1 MEMMRSLE
9 DYRRERLLDIRAFAD
24 HLGIAV
30 DTYRRLLR
38 EPERVRMRTKRQVL
52 ARLGV
57 ASPYLVAE
65 LVPLPSQI
73 LLQQVQAAYE
83 EGDHLGWAAYD
94 PETLEPTGER
104 FDADGRL
111 M

>member
-24 HLGIAV
+24 YLGITV
-30 DTYRRLLR
+30 HTYRRLLR

-52 ARLGV
+52 TRLEV

-65 LVPLPSQI
+65 LVPRPSPV

-83 EGDHLGWAAYD
+83 EGDRLGWAAYD

-104 FDADGRL
+104 FDGDGEQR
-111 M
+111 